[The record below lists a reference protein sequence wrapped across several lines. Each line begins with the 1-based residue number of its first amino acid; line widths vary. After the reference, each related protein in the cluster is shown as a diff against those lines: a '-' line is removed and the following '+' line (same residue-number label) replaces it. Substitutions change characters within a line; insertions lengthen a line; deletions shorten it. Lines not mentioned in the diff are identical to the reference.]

1 MNLTTTFTTM
11 AEVISR
17 LKLSMP
23 VKATLRD
30 PISGVEFTV
39 DRENILA
46 LLVVDTPNLLYESQS
61 CSALF
66 MDMARAKRACERA
79 AAVAE
84 REFVSWK
91 AATSAAA
98 RSKSETKITDK
109 AAEEAYRT
117 HPDYLKKADLSAY
130 YKTLADVFDD
140 AMSAFQMK
148 AKMIDVNSRILA
160 GDLRTRAAERDS
172 TESLEDVA
180 RGKLRERGEDAPPPK
195 PRAARS
201 LDDDKG

>member
-1 MNLTTTFTTM
+1 MNLTTTFSTM
-11 AEVISR
+11 AEVVSR

-30 PISGVEFTV
+30 PISGAEFTV
-39 DRENILA
+39 ERDNILA

-61 CSALF
+61 CSALY
-66 MDMARAKRACERA
+66 MDCARAKRACERA
-79 AAVAE
+79 SAVAE
-84 REFVSWK
+84 REFIAWK
-91 AATSAAA
+91 ASTSAAA
-98 RSKSETKITDK
+98 RAKSDTKITDK

-117 HPDYLKKADLSAY
+117 HPDYLKKADLPAY
-130 YKTLADVFDD
+130 YKTLADVFED
-140 AMSAFQMK
+140 AMNAFQMK

-160 GDLRTRAAERDS
+160 GDLRTRRAETES
-172 TESLEDVA
+172 TESLEGLA
-180 RGKLRERGEDAPPPK
+180 RDRLRERGEGTPPK